1 MKLTLALL
9 IACMIVVGAG
19 IAQEKPPSPAATVAE
34 RTSGMQKYEGYFD
47 FYWDS
52 KAGKIW
58 LEIDK
63 WNTEFL
69 YIESLQTGIGS
80 NDIGLD
86 RGQLGTDHVVKFE
99 RSGPKVL
106 LVEPN
111 YSYRAVT
118 DNPDERR
125 SVEEAFAQSVLWG
138 FEVAVDEGN
147 KVLVD
152 ASSFFL
158 RDAHDVVGTLKQTNQ
173 GSYKLDPSRS
183 AFYLPMTKDFPLN
196 SEFEVTTTFVGDN
209 PGRWLQSVVPAPQS
223 VTVRQHYSFVQ
234 LPDSGYTPRVFDP
247 RAGYFPMSY
256 FDFATPISESINK
269 MFITRHRLKKKDP
282 PAAVSEP
289 VKPIIYYLDRGTPE
303 PIRSALMEGASWWN
317 QAFAAAGYK
326 NAFQV

>member
-1 MKLTLALL
+1 MKFTVALL
-9 IACMIVVGAG
+9 MACVLFAG
-19 IAQEKPPSPAATVAE
+19 MSTAQEKSSPPASIADKTA
-34 RTSGMQKYEGYFD
+34 GMQKYEGYFN

-52 KAGKIW
+52 KAGKVW

-86 RGQLGTDHVVKFE
+86 RGQMGTEHVVKFE

-111 YSYRAVT
+111 YGFRAVT
-118 DNPDERR
+118 TNPDERR

-173 GSYKLDPSRS
+173 GSYKLDPSRC
-183 AFYLPMTKDFPLN
+183 AFYLPMTKDFPQN

-209 PGRWLQSVVPAPQS
+209 P
-223 VTVRQHYSFVQ
+223 
-234 LPDSGYTPRVFDP
+234 
-247 RAGYFPMSY
+247 
-256 FDFATPISESINK
+256 
-269 MFITRHRLKKKDP
+269 
-282 PAAVSEP
+282 
-289 VKPIIYYLDRGTPE
+289 
-303 PIRSALMEGASWWN
+303 
-317 QAFAAAGYK
+317 
-326 NAFQV
+326 